1 MQREDFLS
9 IWISLKTYQL
19 RGIPTTLETKIN
31 HKINIHTNIFQ
42 KNHKKEFGPRLT
54 EKRNSIGP
62 QRVNRM
68 SRQCRAERKRVQIRR
83 KHAFHRMP
91 APHLMTS
98 CSIGSTTTF
107 PFSCPRKIRSGLSGV
122 YMNRFLVPVAQSPI
136 EGFMTHPAKGG

>member
-62 QRVNRM
+62 QRVNFLYIIFLLKI
-68 SRQCRAERKRVQIRR
+68 CFVIFFIRN
-83 KHAFHRMP
+83 K
-91 APHLMTS
+91 
-98 CSIGSTTTF
+98 IG
-107 PFSCPRKIRSGLSGV
+107 
-122 YMNRFLVPVAQSPI
+122 
-136 EGFMTHPAKGG
+136 

>member
-19 RGIPTTLETKIN
+19 RGIPATLETKIN

-62 QRVNRM
+62 QRVKQFNTKIINIKKIKK
-68 SRQCRAERKRVQIRR
+68 RKKQHNVRR
-83 KHAFHRMP
+83 
-91 APHLMTS
+91 
-98 CSIGSTTTF
+98 
-107 PFSCPRKIRSGLSGV
+107 
-122 YMNRFLVPVAQSPI
+122 
-136 EGFMTHPAKGG
+136 

>member
-62 QRVNRM
+62 QRVNVD
-68 SRQCRAERKRVQIRR
+68 EQIV
-83 KHAFHRMP
+83 KNVFFVA
-91 APHLMTS
+91 A
-98 CSIGSTTTF
+98 
-107 PFSCPRKIRSGLSGV
+107 
-122 YMNRFLVPVAQSPI
+122 YENRLLENA
-136 EGFMTHPAKGG
+136 

>member
-62 QRVNRM
+62 QRVNLMVMAKFDSDSEGDNYHSLR
-68 SRQCRAERKRVQIRR
+68 
-83 KHAFHRMP
+83 FHR
-91 APHLMTS
+91 
-98 CSIGSTTTF
+98 IN
-107 PFSCPRKIRSGLSGV
+107 I
-122 YMNRFLVPVAQSPI
+122 
-136 EGFMTHPAKGG
+136 

>member
-62 QRVNRM
+62 QRVN
-68 SRQCRAERKRVQIRR
+68 VLLIL
-83 KHAFHRMP
+83 HNNLYFLD
-91 APHLMTS
+91 LMKW
-98 CSIGSTTTF
+98 F
-107 PFSCPRKIRSGLSGV
+107 
-122 YMNRFLVPVAQSPI
+122 
-136 EGFMTHPAKGG
+136 

>member
-62 QRVNRM
+62 QRVKTLNMRTQ
-68 SRQCRAERKRVQIRR
+68 SGGSE
-83 KHAFHRMP
+83 
-91 APHLMTS
+91 TS
-98 CSIGSTTTF
+98 KWG
-107 PFSCPRKIRSGLSGV
+107 
-122 YMNRFLVPVAQSPI
+122 
-136 EGFMTHPAKGG
+136 

>member
-54 EKRNSIGP
+54 EKRNSIGL
-62 QRVNRM
+62 QRVKGF
-68 SRQCRAERKRVQIRR
+68 QQPIQ
-83 KHAFHRMP
+83 
-91 APHLMTS
+91 
-98 CSIGSTTTF
+98 GSTKF
-107 PFSCPRKIRSGLSGV
+107 FYRILICHLRFVLFSSISKLQKINNDKRIAENNFTRCRSTKFF
-122 YMNRFLVPVAQSPI
+122 YKF
-136 EGFMTHPAKGG
+136 K

>member
-62 QRVNRM
+62 QRVNDKIKLLESFKFYYEKTILMRE
-68 SRQCRAERKRVQIRR
+68 SYDKLLNVLIDGVQED
-83 KHAFHRMP
+83 P
-91 APHLMTS
+91 
-98 CSIGSTTTF
+98 
-107 PFSCPRKIRSGLSGV
+107 
-122 YMNRFLVPVAQSPI
+122 
-136 EGFMTHPAKGG
+136 

>member
-62 QRVNRM
+62 QRVNLNAVFVLICATAY
-68 SRQCRAERKRVQIRR
+68 SK
-83 KHAFHRMP
+83 
-91 APHLMTS
+91 TDD
-98 CSIGSTTTF
+98 
-107 PFSCPRKIRSGLSGV
+107 
-122 YMNRFLVPVAQSPI
+122 NR
-136 EGFMTHPAKGG
+136 

>member
-62 QRVNRM
+62 QRVN
-68 SRQCRAERKRVQIRR
+68 SATGLWPI
-83 KHAFHRMP
+83 FT
-91 APHLMTS
+91 TS
-98 CSIGSTTTF
+98 VEKSILCLF
-107 PFSCPRKIRSGLSGV
+107 
-122 YMNRFLVPVAQSPI
+122 Y
-136 EGFMTHPAKGG
+136 

>member
-62 QRVNRM
+62 QRV
-68 SRQCRAERKRVQIRR
+68 K
-83 KHAFHRMP
+83 
-91 APHLMTS
+91 
-98 CSIGSTTTF
+98 IGIDRSTKWCQVEYNHF
-107 PFSCPRKIRSGLSGV
+107 AML
-122 YMNRFLVPVAQSPI
+122 FLNSL
-136 EGFMTHPAKGG
+136 F

>member
-62 QRVNRM
+62 QRVKN
-68 SRQCRAERKRVQIRR
+68 
-83 KHAFHRMP
+83 
-91 APHLMTS
+91 
-98 CSIGSTTTF
+98 GSEF
-107 PFSCPRKIRSGLSGV
+107 VSLIMQHQYSKVFFYFAICC
-122 YMNRFLVPVAQSPI
+122 F
-136 EGFMTHPAKGG
+136 